1 MNTSDFDDRI
11 AALEEHIAHQAKTI
25 DELSE
30 QLAEQWKI
38 VEKLQHKQEKLIERF
53 LALEAS
59 SAEAIPI
66 TKPPHY

>member
-1 MNTSDFDDRI
+1 MSDDDHATRI
-11 AALEEHIAHQAKTI
+11 AKLEEHVAHQALTI

-38 VEKLQHKQEKLIERF
+38 VEKLQDKQQKLIERF
-53 LALEAS
+53 LALEAH
-59 SAEAIPI
+59 ATDAPPV